1 MRIKKYSI
9 ALFLA
14 AVALSVTALPSG
26 MVSALSPMAQQ
37 DTLLSEAI
45 NPASVVDEVVWVVG
59 DEPILKSE
67 VEMMRLQGEAEG
79 VKWKGDPEC
88 KILEQIAVQK
98 LFLHQAALDSIKV
111 TEGEI
116 AQGVDQPL

>member
-14 AVALSVTALPSG
+14 AVALSVTALPSR

-79 VKWKGDPEC
+79 VKWKRRSR
-88 KILEQIAVQK
+88 V
-98 LFLHQAALDSIKV
+98 
-111 TEGEI
+111 
-116 AQGVDQPL
+116 